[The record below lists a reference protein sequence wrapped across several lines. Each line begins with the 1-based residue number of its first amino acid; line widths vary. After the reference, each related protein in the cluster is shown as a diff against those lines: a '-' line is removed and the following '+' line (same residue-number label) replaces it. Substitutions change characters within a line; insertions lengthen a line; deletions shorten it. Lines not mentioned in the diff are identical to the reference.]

1 MLLYSNLRILIHVAG
16 DFGVVL
22 LSFFLP
28 GSGIDVFMLMQGLR
42 GFASQADKPTGKQI
56 KVLLFSV
63 DLVRMYL
70 LCGMLGYCAFDD
82 HPVVIYY

>member
-1 MLLYSNLRILIHVAG
+1 
-16 DFGVVL
+16 
-22 LSFFLP
+22 
-28 GSGIDVFMLMQGLR
+28 VFMLMQGLR